1 MFLNLRVV
9 SVNGSGDGRRPW
21 KEGPGVRPR
30 APSHAEPGSA
40 SRSSTN
46 RSFTGRVRAERKL
59 KTERWRPWTSAS
71 PSPGQE
77 EALLPR
83 TERLRPG
90 KASGSKTTNR
100 PRVNPNH
107 QTRGLFPLHEFTT
120 GRWKVGGG
128 QRFANVLGASAV
140 WNTCFKGRAHTDAHI
155 NSSRRDE
162 SLLRG
167 ILWSVPLCHILFRSV
182 PLRSSLFYL
191 LFNSPLKLSRLFRMG
206 HHSQFEKRHLTMQWN
221 HVSQGR

>member
-21 KEGPGVRPR
+21 EEGPGVRPR
-30 APSHAEPGSA
+30 APSHTEPGSA

-100 PRVNPNH
+100 SRVNPNH
-107 QTRGLFPLHEFTT
+107 QTRGLPPLHEFTT

-140 WNTCFKGRAHTDAHI
+140 WNTCFKGRAHTDAHV

-182 PLRSSLFYL
+182 PLRSSLF
-191 LFNSPLKLSRLFRMG
+191 
-206 HHSQFEKRHLTMQWN
+206 
-221 HVSQGR
+221 

>member
-1 MFLNLRVV
+1 MFLNLQVV

-21 KEGPGVRPR
+21 EEGPGVRPR

-40 SRSSTN
+40 SRSNTN

-59 KTERWRPWTSAS
+59 KTERWRSWTSAS

-107 QTRGLFPLHEFTT
+107 QTRGLSPLHEFTT

-128 QRFANVLGASAV
+128 QRFANVFGGVRGLEHLLQGQGAHR
-140 WNTCFKGRAHTDAHI
+140 CAHKFISPRRKPIAR
-155 NSSRRDE
+155 NSVVCST
-162 SLLRG
+162 LPH
-167 ILWSVPLCHILFRSV
+167 SVPLGPTSFQPILICC
-182 PLRSSLFYL
+182 
-191 LFNSPLKLSRLFRMG
+191 
-206 HHSQFEKRHLTMQWN
+206 LTP
-221 HVSQGR
+221 H